1 MCSISIEAVVKAYVL
16 PLISLIHPAVK
27 ARRISLKPTRAQ
39 PKVWMPPFR
48 SPHTLP
54 TEIILQF
61 AELLDEASLLA
72 LRHTNRDLF
81 YIISLTPDQ
90 NSRLPEVYY
99 LAKLRRLLRRLTYG
113 YEKDRQGFCTTCQE
127 YRPLTSFSLSEV
139 MALDSFQ
146 QASCLQHNQFW
157 LCPHKSCNY
166 QSMLDMHDCRWGFDR
181 IDSQS
186 SLACPTNCRT
196 VFRHSIASQG
206 SRISLAYLKSSV
218 FVALLEH
225 LGGPSMLRDTIQRHC
240 TRALV
245 HEVLDNIRAPI
256 CDHHLLSD
264 RKVLDTYDPTDI
276 DLYNNDQHDL
286 PPEENMRVPRRSDSF
301 CSLCHAM
308 GTQTKFR
315 FEATV
320 VDSRSYPGHASIMIT
335 VVLIRRLG
343 GGLWYSRP
351 RDRVDEHWRCHGTTR
366 RRLTRFRDGA
376 GPAKMPYVYF
386 NGSTYS

>member
-1 MCSISIEAVVKAYVL
+1 MFSISIEAVVKAYVL

-39 PKVWMPPFR
+39 PKFWMPPFR

-99 LAKLRRLLRRLTYG
+99 LATLRRLLRRLTYG

-127 YRPLTSFSLSEV
+127 HRPLTSFSLSEV
-139 MALDSFQ
+139 MALDRFQ

-157 LCPHKSCNY
+157 LCPHVSCDY
-166 QSMLDMHDCRWGFDR
+166 QSMMNTHYSGWGFDG
-181 IDSQS
+181 IDSHPC
-186 SLACPTNCRT
+186 LTKCRT
-196 VFRHSIASQG
+196 VFHHSIASQG
-206 SRISLAYLKSSV
+206 PRISLAYLKSSV
-218 FVALLEH
+218 SVALLEH
-225 LGGPSMLRDTIQRHC
+225 LGGPSMLRDTLQRHG

-245 HEVLDNIRAPI
+245 HKALDNIRAPI

-286 PPEENMRVPRRSDSF
+286 PPEEDMRVPRRSDSF

-315 FEATV
+315 FEVTV
-320 VDSRSYPGHASIMIT
+320 VDSRSDPGHAFIMIK

-343 GGLWYSRP
+343 GGRWYSRL
-351 RDRVDEHWRCHGTTR
+351 RGRVDEHWRCHGTTQ

-376 GPAKMPYVYF
+376 GPVKVPYVHF
-386 NGSTYS
+386 DDSTDS

>member
-1 MCSISIEAVVKAYVL
+1 MCSISIEAVVKAYIL

-39 PKVWMPPFR
+39 PKFWMPPFR

-99 LAKLRRLLRRLTYG
+99 LATLRRSLRKLTYG
-113 YEKDRQGFCTTCQE
+113 YEEDRQGFCTTCQE

-139 MALDSFQ
+139 MALDRFQ

-166 QSMLDMHDCRWGFDR
+166 QSMLDVRDRGWGFDG
-181 IDSQS
+181 IDCQS
-186 SLACPTNCRT
+186 SHPCSTNCRT
-196 VFRHSIASQG
+196 VFRHSIARQG
-206 SRISLAYLKSSV
+206 PPISLAYLKSSV
-218 FVALLEH
+218 FVVYLEH

-276 DLYNNDQHDL
+276 DLYDNDRHDL
-286 PPEENMRVPRRSDSF
+286 RPEENMRVPRRSDSF

-315 FEATV
+315 FEATIV
-320 VDSRSYPGHASIMIT
+320 NTHSNPIHTSIMIT
-335 VVLIRRLG
+335 IVLIRHLKN
-343 GGLWYSRP
+343 GLWYSRP
-351 RDRVDEHWRCHGTTR
+351 RDRVDEHWRCHSTTQR
-366 RRLTRFRDGA
+366 KLTRFRDDA
-376 GPAKMPYVYF
+376 GPVKTPYVYF
-386 NGSTYS
+386 NGSTY

>member
-1 MCSISIEAVVKAYVL
+1 MLSISIEAVVKAYIL
-16 PLISLIHPAVK
+16 PLISLIHPAVQ

-39 PKVWMPPFR
+39 PKFWMPPFR

-99 LAKLRRLLRRLTYG
+99 LAVLRRLLRRLTYG
-113 YEKDRQGFCTTCQE
+113 YEKDRQGFCTTCQK

-139 MALDSFQ
+139 MALDRFQ
-146 QASCLQHNQFW
+146 QASCVQHNQFW
-157 LCPHKSCNY
+157 ICPHQSRDY
-166 QSMLDMHDCRWGFDR
+166 QSMLDEHYGWSARPYC
-181 IDSQS
+181 
-186 SLACPTNCRT
+186 TNCRT
-196 VFRHSIASQG
+196 VFNHRITRQGRQISQAC
-206 SRISLAYLKSSV
+206 IKSSV
-218 FVALLEH
+218 FVVRLEH
-225 LGGPSMLRDTIQRHC
+225 LGDPSMLRDTIQRHC

-245 HEVLDNIRAPI
+245 HEVLNNIPAPI

-264 RKVLDTYDPTDI
+264 RKVLDTYDPTDM
-276 DLYNNDQHDL
+276 DLYNNNL
-286 PPEENMRVPRRSDSF
+286 AGGPPPENKRAPRRSDGS

-320 VDSRSYPGHASIMIT
+320 LDSLVSPSHATIMIHM
-335 VVLIRRLG
+335 VLIRGLA

-351 RDRVDEHWRCHGTTR
+351 RGRVNEHWRCHGTTE
-366 RRLTRFRDGA
+366 RRLTRFHDSA
-376 GPAKMPYVYF
+376 SPFDVPYVRF
-386 NGSTYS
+386 DSSIDS